1 MTRGTRR
8 IAYLTGTRADFG
20 LMAGTLKQLHEH
32 PDAEVSLLVT
42 GIHLSADYGMT
53 VNEVEALGLPVAAR
67 IPLNVDDRSQQAMA
81 QAVGQALI
89 GVAAALANDRPDL
102 LLLLGD
108 RGEMLAGAIA
118 ALHLSIPTA
127 HLHGGERSGTV
138 DEPMRHAITKLSH
151 LHLVGTEES
160 RERVVRMGETPDNVY
175 VVGAPSLDAVVH
187 RPDTP
192 RAQVLQRLGLLA
204 EARYALVLFHPVVQE
219 VAQARAQV
227 EALVEALQAEVLA
240 RGLRIVWLAPNA
252 DAGSGAILDAMT
264 QTGDARVVAITHLP
278 RGQYLDALACADVL
292 VGNSSSGIIEAASC
306 GTPVVNIGSRQ
317 QLRQRNAN
325 TRDCTGDSSS
335 IGKALH
341 AAFTGGRF
349 APANVYGDGRSG
361 ERIAELLATVPLP
374 ATLLN
379 KSNGY

>member
-1 MTRGTRR
+1 MTGGKRR

-20 LMAGTLKQLHEH
+20 LMAGTLRQLHGH

-42 GIHLSADYGMT
+42 GIHLSADHGMT
-53 VNEVEALGLPVAAR
+53 VNEVEAIGVPVAAR
-67 IPLNVDDRSQQAMA
+67 IPLSVEDRSQQAMA

-89 GVAAALANDRPDL
+89 GVAAALANNRPDL

-108 RGEMLAGAIA
+108 RGEVLAGAIA
-118 ALHLSIPTA
+118 ALHLSIPVA

-151 LHLVGTEES
+151 LHLVATEES
-160 RERVVRMGETPDNVY
+160 RERVVRMGEAVNNVY
-175 VVGAPSLDAVVH
+175 VVGAPSLDDVVH
-187 RPDTP
+187 RPDTS
-192 RAQVLQRLGLLA
+192 RALVLQRLGLPA
-204 EARYALVLFHPVVQE
+204 DARYALVLFHPVVQE
-219 VAQARAQV
+219 IAQAGAQV
-227 EALVEALQAEVLA
+227 EALIRALQSEAIL
-240 RGLRIVWLAPNA
+240 RGLHIVWLAPNA
-252 DAGSGAILDAMT
+252 DAGSGAILDAMRRP
-264 QTGDARVVAITHLP
+264 GDTRVVPITHLP

-292 VGNSSSGIIEAASC
+292 LGNSSSGIIEAASC

-325 TRDCTGDSSS
+325 TRDCTGDSRS
-335 IGKALH
+335 ISEALR
-341 AAFTGGRF
+341 AALAAGRF

-379 KSNGY
+379 KCNGY